1 MEQNKKIL
9 TIVLQTVHYSKW
21 YKRNSWNW
29 CNSSM
34 GKWWWWGGVG
44 GRGDMNGIMEIVPG
58 PDY

>member
-1 MEQNKKIL
+1 M
-9 TIVLQTVHYSKW
+9 VLQTVHYSNK

-34 GKWWWWGGVG
+34 GKWWWWGG